1 MRRKRNKYAAGGALK
16 RVCDCYADGGRVG
29 SRERARQTAPSPLA
43 ALGALFDM
51 GAGALRGATS
61 ATLGLPGDLESLVRL
76 VTGGENVM
84 PTTEQVSAKLPALGA
99 LSIPADKNP
108 YQDLG
113 EFIPLTP
120 PKAVTSAA
128 KKLGRE
134 GLRALD
140 RGMQGQGALA
150 QVLAPVQPAYA
161 VRPKG
166 GNFHEQRLAGYLGA
180 LNIGTP
186 EYFDLIGDPVR
197 EFRQGAVG
205 DWGAKQ
211 LKNYLRKDLGSPT
224 DPLLQV
230 EKEFPNLH
238 LPEDMLRYS
247 EEALRQRRMFSHD
260 ANSRVGAYMRNHNE
274 LSGGQPLTPWG
285 LHSDDAMRFTDPSGY
300 ATDLLGGDLPE
311 DEALEMLSE
320 LGDKYKWLQDAPP
333 DTKIWGLVDPY
344 ADDLGFN
351 HVLDYLE
358 AATKAGNLE
367 KGGQGLDLLR
377 QTRDPLRRQP
387 VDEMIDLIDAGLA
400 LDPKSLER
408 LSVADAV
415 RKTAQ
420 WNEFLKNAGTA
431 ADPDL
436 ARGIARV
443 HKEYP
448 DDGMKWVEL
457 GAGDGEAVREGFEL
471 RQTPNGW
478 AVYGPDSAGRMVNHF
493 NPKPTKEAAL
503 AEYRKSELSAGL
515 NAEGKAMGHC
525 VGGYCDEVAERGT
538 KIYSLRDA
546 KGNPHVTVEVRPGRV
561 SYKYLT
567 TTPDPD
573 NPAQTLHDRVQSE
586 RRGNGDYES
595 YALELVN
602 KLGLNAP
609 SPEIM
614 QIKGKQN
621 ATPVEKYL
629 PYVQDFVKSG
639 QWGRVGDLRNTGL
652 RRFADV
658 FGPAEQDRMKAA
670 GVVAPEDFAKER
682 YISPD
687 EAIDMMRRAGY
698 TDPEGESIVV
708 KGFLRERQGY
718 ASGGSVQPNT
728 QQNDPLSAFE
738 NAVVHLEK
746 LYAA

>member
-1 MRRKRNKYAAGGALK
+1 MATK
-16 RVCDCYADGGRVG
+16 G
-29 SRERARQTAPSPLA
+29 SRARAQERAPSFLQG
-43 ALGALFDM
+43 LGGLWDM

-76 VTGGENVM
+76 LAGGENTL
-84 PTTEQVSAKLPALGA
+84 PTTESVSAALPALKGV
-99 LSIPADKNP
+99 SIPAGQNP
-108 YQDLG
+108 YQGVG
-113 EFIPLTP
+113 EFLPLVP
-120 PKAVTSAA
+120 PKAAASA
-128 KKLGRE
+128 GR
-134 GLRALD
+134 AVK
-140 RGMQGQGALA
+140 QGALA
-150 QVLAPVQPAYA
+150 ALRNATAPVERMPLQAQRGA
-161 VRPKG
+161 VRMKG
-166 GNFHEQRLAGYLGA
+166 GNFNDVRLAGYLGDA
-180 LNIGTP
+180 LNIQTP
-186 EYFDLIGDPVR
+186 EYADLMGDFTRAPR
-197 EFRQGAVG
+197 GNQAVQ

-238 LPEDMLRYS
+238 LPEDMLRDP

-300 ATDLLGGDLPE
+300 ATDLLGGELPE

-436 ARGIARV
+436 ARGIARE
-443 HKEYP
+443 HKAYE
-448 DDGMKWVEL
+448 DGMKWVEL
-457 GAGDGEAVREGFEL
+457 GQKDSEGLPEGWILKNGPWAHAGGEWALGAPDGKGYKYFR
-471 RQTPNGW
+471 
-478 AVYGPDSAGRMVNHF
+478 S
-493 NPKPTKEAAL
+493 EAAAL
-503 AEYRKSELSAGL
+503 KHAQAVAGKDELSAGL

-546 KGNPHVTVEVRPGRV
+546 KGNPHVTVEVRPKQKITGWRTE
-561 SYKYLT
+561 S
-567 TTPDPD
+567 DPI
-573 NPAQTLHDRVQSE
+573 
-586 RRGNGDYES
+586 RGVDDS
-595 YALELVN
+595 
-602 KLGLNAP
+602 AP
-609 SPEIM
+609 MDIV

-621 ATPVEKYL
+621 AAPVEKYL

-652 RRFADV
+652 VDFSKGAKSNFRVGPDRTLLEATIPP
-658 FGPAEQDRMKAA
+658 GYHTPAELQKILMDQGVPEAEARSHA
-670 GVVAPEDFAKER
+670 GNFGGSFA
-682 YISPD
+682 
-687 EAIDMMRRAGY
+687 
-698 TDPEGESIVV
+698 
-708 KGFLRERQGY
+708 Q
-718 ASGGSVQPNT
+718 GGSVT
-728 QQNDPLSAFE
+728 PLSPRERLRARLKE
-738 NAVVHLEK
+738 IA
-746 LYAA
+746 